1 MAERHVG
8 RAISDAR
15 TLAGLSIRELGRRTG
30 VSAAQLS
37 RIEAGRVRQP
47 SIDTLVAVATAVGR
61 SPKAL
66 LIVSGHIS
74 GRERLVA
81 LRQMLGLRP
90 NGEPDPNSTS
100 DLIEE
105 MDAMFDEPFFE
116 AERALLQQD
125 DPPEDELLE
134 AAENI
139 FIMSVHS
146 DSSDAWGS
154 FIGPLMATLG
164 GDELQEHVKTV
175 RLLPP
180 DRRQKVFEYALEQRA
195 LDRLEWGNEQSEDEE
210 NED

>member
-1 MAERHVG
+1 MAQRHVG
-8 RAISDAR
+8 RAISGAR

-100 DLIEE
+100 DLIEAVE
-105 MDAMFDEPFFE
+105 DVFDEPLFE
-116 AERALLQQD
+116 EARALVQQD
-125 DPPEDELLE
+125 DPPEDELLKV
-134 AAENI
+134 AESI

-146 DSSDAWGS
+146 DSADAWGS

-164 GDELQEHVKTV
+164 GDELQEHVETV
-175 RLLPP
+175 FLLPR
-180 DRRQKVFEYALEQRA
+180 DRRQKVFQYALEQRA
-195 LDRLEWGNEQSEDEE
+195 LDRLEWESELSEDEE
-210 NED
+210 KED